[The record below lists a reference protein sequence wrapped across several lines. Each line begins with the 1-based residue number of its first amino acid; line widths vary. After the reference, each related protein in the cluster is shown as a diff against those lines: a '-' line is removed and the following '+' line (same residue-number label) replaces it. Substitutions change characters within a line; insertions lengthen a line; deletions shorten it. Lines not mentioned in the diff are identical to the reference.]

1 MQNYRLVNYTGV
13 DGARA
18 GLLVDG
24 AVYDAAICLGS
35 PTPLRIMD
43 ILTAWEDLKPRIER
57 AAPLGAAIP
66 LAQAGL
72 LAPLGAP
79 AQIYCAGA
87 NYADHAAA
95 MAAVNNTPL
104 GPNPKEA
111 GLKAWFF
118 MKSPRS
124 LANPG
129 QTVTMPKAAKKVDWE
144 AELAVVIGRVAKDV
158 PVERA
163 YDYVAGYTIGNDL
176 SARDLGR
183 REGVP
188 ATSPFAMD
196 WLAHKNFDGSL
207 PLGPWIVPASDIAD
221 PMNLAIKL
229 TVNGALKQ
237 NSNSAAMIF
246 SIADQI
252 AHLSQKLTLYPGDV
266 IMTGTPA
273 GTGNES
279 GVFLN
284 SGDVIAITI
293 DQLGELV
300 TKVV

>member
-1 MQNYRLVNYTGV
+1 MKNYRLVNYTGV

-24 AVYDAAICLGS
+24 QVYDVATCVGS
-35 PTPLRIMD
+35 ATPVRIMD
-43 ILTAWEDLKPRIER
+43 VLQGWGEWKARLA
-57 AAPLGAAIP
+57 AAPALGAAIP
-66 LAQAGL
+66 LEHAKL
-72 LAPLGAP
+72 LAPLAAP

-95 MAAVNNTPL
+95 MAAVNGTPL

-118 MKSPRS
+118 MKGARS
-124 LANPG
+124 LSNPG
-129 QTVTMPKAAKKVDWE
+129 QTVPLPKAAKRVDWE
-144 AELAVVIGRVAKDV
+144 AELAVVIGKQAKDV
-158 PVERA
+158 SVEDA
-163 YDYVAGYTIGNDL
+163 YQYIAGYCIGNDL
-176 SARDLGR
+176 SARDLGHR
-183 REGVP
+183 KGVP
-188 ATSPFAMD
+188 PTSPFAMD

-207 PLGPWIVPASDIAD
+207 PLGPWIVPAEDIAD

-229 TVNGALKQ
+229 YVNGELKQ
-237 NSNSAAMIF
+237 NSNSGSMIF
-246 SIADQI
+246 NIADQI
-252 AHLSQKLTLYPGDV
+252 SHLSEKLTLYPGDV

-284 SGDVIAITI
+284 SGDFIKITI
-293 DQLGELV
+293 DHLGELL
-300 TKVV
+300 TPVV